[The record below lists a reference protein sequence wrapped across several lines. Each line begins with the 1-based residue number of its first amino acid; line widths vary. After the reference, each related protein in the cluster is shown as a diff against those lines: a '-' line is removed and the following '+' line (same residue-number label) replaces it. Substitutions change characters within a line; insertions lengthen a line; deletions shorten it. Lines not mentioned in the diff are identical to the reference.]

1 MERIAPILFDLMV
14 STASTS
20 SLPPGLTPIPQ
31 EYNTGRIRMT
41 SHDLESVA
49 LTLVAEGKGILAAD
63 ETPRKRLAY
72 RVMIRPTGVP
82 PSTRTFLGAPPT
94 TRFGVNEA
102 KLRNPGRGKRAAGT
116 RWAV

>member
-49 LTLVAEGKGILAAD
+49 LTLVAEGKGVLAAD

-72 RVMIRPTGVP
+72 RVMIRPKGASHAP
-82 PSTRTFLGAPPT
+82 ERFSALLNARIPRCLTRGICPQ
-94 TRFGVNEA
+94 V
-102 KLRNPGRGKRAAGT
+102 
-116 RWAV
+116 